1 MTSAII
7 IFISFTAASILSLVT
22 VIGSSYSLIHE
33 AIEDKRAGYLTVGDA
48 IVTMRYLCILM
59 VLGFLLTIVIIGFL
73 GVWIS

>member
-7 IFISFTAASILSLVT
+7 ILISYTVASIISLVT

-33 AIEDKRAGYLTVGDA
+33 AVADARAGYLTIGDA
-48 IVTMRYLCILM
+48 IVTMSYLCMLI

-73 GVWIS
+73 GPWVS